1 MKWHVIHRWV
11 LLFIAVA
18 TFLSGAVQMIAPGF
32 VLNLVR
38 ASQTPTSLHFFAIVG
53 MFMVLFGG
61 LLWHALLTQD
71 SRSQAI
77 PVLWASLQKF
87 GASIAVALGIAHAIF
102 SPLSHGWLQVLIFRY
117 IGASMVVSH
126 SSGEIT

>member
-18 TFLSGAVQMIAPGF
+18 TVLSGAVQMIAPGF
-32 VLNLVR
+32 VLNVMR
-38 ASQTPTSLHFFAIVG
+38 ANQTAASLHFFAIVS
-53 MFMVLFGG
+53 MFMLLFGG
-61 LLWHALLTQD
+61 LLWHALTQD

-102 SPLSHGWLQVLIFRY
+102 QSPLAWLVAGFDFLSGVLALTWWFR
-117 IGASMVVSH
+117 IRA
-126 SSGEIT
+126 EK

>member
-18 TFLSGAVQMIAPGF
+18 TVLSGAVQMIAPGF
-32 VLNLVR
+32 VLNVVR
-38 ASQTPTSLHFFAIVG
+38 ANQTAASLHFFAIVG
-53 MFMVLFGG
+53 MFMLLFGG
-61 LLWHALLTQD
+61 LLWHALTQD

-102 SPLSHGWLQVLIFRY
+102 QSPLAWLVAGVDFLSGVLALTWWFR
-117 IGASMVVSH
+117 IRA
-126 SSGEIT
+126 EK

>member
-11 LLFIAVA
+11 LLSIAVA
-18 TFLSGAVQMIAPGF
+18 TVLSGAVQMIAPGF
-32 VLNLVR
+32 VLNVVR
-38 ASQTPTSLHFFAIVG
+38 ANQTPTSLHFFAIVG

-61 LLWHALLTQD
+61 LLWHALTQGP
-71 SRSQAI
+71 RSQAI

-102 SPLSHGWLQVLIFRY
+102 QSPLAWLVAGFDFLSGILALAWWFR
-117 IGASMVVSH
+117 IRA
-126 SSGEIT
+126 EK

>member
-18 TFLSGAVQMIAPGF
+18 TVLSGAVQMIAPGF

-38 ASQTPTSLHFFAIVG
+38 ASQTPASLHFFAIVG

-61 LLWHALLTQD
+61 LLWHALTQD
-71 SRSQAI
+71 SKSQAI

-102 SPLSHGWLQVLIFRY
+102 QSPLAWLVAGSDFLSGILALAWWFR
-117 IGASMVVSH
+117 IRA
-126 SSGEIT
+126 EK